1 MPDYREMYG
10 ILFHEMTKAISVLQ
24 NAQQQT
30 EEMYINDGNTDGLID
45 LNQTSDDSKR
55 KTLRESK

>member
-1 MPDYREMYG
+1 
-10 ILFHEMTKAISVLQ
+10 MTKAISVLQ